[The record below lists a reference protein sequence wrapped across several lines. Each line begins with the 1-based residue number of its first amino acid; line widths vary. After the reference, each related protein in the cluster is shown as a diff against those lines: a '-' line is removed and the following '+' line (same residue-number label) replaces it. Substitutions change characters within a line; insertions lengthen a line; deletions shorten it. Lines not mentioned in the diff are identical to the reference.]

1 MRIDYPLLIAP
12 AYETAND
19 ESQLTFCAPV
29 LDLGQPARDKLVHN
43 RRWTAIACFRRS
55 IYLRGGNGD
64 IVCLCSP
71 FIDPGPLNVRCAL
84 PEATD
89 WRRLDLGAERT
100 AVVER
105 ESLRFGSKTIFYF
118 GQAQIWEPPHVD
130 SLGGTTLARL
140 EAILDAAAGRAPDVG
155 LGSVFRPARS
165 RFPLGRSPPANYVLG
180 AAAPALRA
188 LAQWV
193 KNTRLRQR
201 LRLLRPPC
209 EAIELIGLGPGLTPS
224 GDDFLGGL
232 MIGLRVLKR
241 SDLATCIARLVLPDA
256 RRRTGIISYAH
267 LACAAR
273 GHGGE
278 ALHRTIAAIAG
289 SGPLDSRLCLDAI
302 GRMGATSGW
311 DALAGAVMPFCIYLE
326 ARMQG
331 TAFGD

>member
-140 EAILDAAAGRAPDVG
+140 EAILDAAAGRAPDVAPRITCSG
-155 LGSVFRPARS
+155 PPHRPS
-165 RFPLGRSPPANYVLG
+165 G
-180 AAAPALRA
+180 
-188 LAQWV
+188 
-193 KNTRLRQR
+193 RLR
-201 LRLLRPPC
+201 
-209 EAIELIGLGPGLTPS
+209 S
-224 GDDFLGGL
+224 GSRILASDSGCACSG
-232 MIGLRVLKR
+232 RHAKR
-241 SDLATCIARLVLPDA
+241 S
-256 RRRTGIISYAH
+256 S
-267 LACAAR
+267 
-273 GHGGE
+273 
-278 ALHRTIAAIAG
+278 
-289 SGPLDSRLCLDAI
+289 
-302 GRMGATSGW
+302 
-311 DALAGAVMPFCIYLE
+311 
-326 ARMQG
+326 
-331 TAFGD
+331 

>member
-130 SLGGTTLARL
+130 SLGGTRTGPPGACAVGQ
-140 EAILDAAAGRAPDVG
+140 EYSPPTAAA
-155 LGSVFRPARS
+155 L
-165 RFPLGRSPPANYVLG
+165 
-180 AAAPALRA
+180 APAA
-188 LAQWV
+188 
-193 KNTRLRQR
+193 
-201 LRLLRPPC
+201 
-209 EAIELIGLGPGLTPS
+209 
-224 GDDFLGGL
+224 
-232 MIGLRVLKR
+232 MR
-241 SDLATCIARLVLPDA
+241 SDRADRARTRPDTV
-256 RRRTGIISYAH
+256 RR
-267 LACAAR
+267 
-273 GHGGE
+273 
-278 ALHRTIAAIAG
+278 
-289 SGPLDSRLCLDAI
+289 
-302 GRMGATSGW
+302 
-311 DALAGAVMPFCIYLE
+311 
-326 ARMQG
+326 
-331 TAFGD
+331 